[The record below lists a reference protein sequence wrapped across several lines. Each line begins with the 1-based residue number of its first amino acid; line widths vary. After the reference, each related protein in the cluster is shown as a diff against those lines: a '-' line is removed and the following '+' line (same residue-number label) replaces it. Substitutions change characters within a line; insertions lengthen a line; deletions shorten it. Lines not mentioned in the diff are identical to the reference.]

1 LDGLVRAVAL
11 LLTLLTGFSG
21 LVYEVTWQKYL
32 ATLLGSHSEA
42 TAAVL
47 ALFLGGLSAGYS
59 IFGALTRRV
68 VAAAER
74 SGAPPRL
81 LLLYGA
87 IESGIGLTALVFPF
101 LFRGVQALSLAIP
114 HAAGGLG
121 FALDVALS
129 ALLVLPP
136 AVLMGGTI
144 PILTQALSRSL
155 ADATRLHAHVY
166 AFNTAGA
173 FFGALAAAFV
183 LIPWLG
189 LERVVLAMGLVN
201 LSAGLTFGAIGLRP
215 RAIFTAPAADDPSAP
230 AARVGVYAVVALLVG
245 FAAMVF
251 QTVLIRLGGLALG
264 SSNFTFSMIV
274 AVFVLCIALGS
285 FVVSALPARI
295 PGAVLV
301 GAQWILAACMT
312 FLYARLNYAP
322 YWAHLIR
329 SWFRDED
336 AGFYPFYTLVFLS
349 VLLVLILPIGLS
361 GATLPLIFHHLKRKV
376 GDLGAAA
383 GRLYAWNTVGSL
395 LGALLGGY
403 VLFYWLDLDQV
414 YRVGVVA
421 VLAAA
426 SLLTVAVYGLPR
438 LAFLLLLVPTASL
451 LYVMPRWDPR
461 PFAAATFRMRQPNP
475 GDRLGP
481 ARFFDRAMGDSRV
494 TFYDD
499 DPNSSVA
506 VRVTDLPQGP
516 DPAIVTNGKPDGS
529 IFGDYPTMALAGLL
543 PALFVDKPE
552 YGFVIGFGTG
562 VTVGE
567 VAALST
573 MKEVT
578 VAEISPGVIRAA
590 PHFEKLNQHAL
601 GNGKTRVVVADA
613 YRALLRSDQHYDII
627 ASEPSNPWVAG
638 VEMLFSQEF
647 LRAARD
653 RLRPGG
659 VYAQW
664 FHCYENDSSVVELVL
679 RTYASVFDQVAVW
692 YTFGPDL
699 ILLGFKDPD
708 VTRAIDV
715 ARLERRASDRDVAA
729 GLRRAGID
737 SFPAL
742 LAHEILPIGLVNAAH
757 FPGDVHTILRPVL
770 SYRAGRAFFKGLQ
783 SELPDTLTPELM
795 KLGEE
800 RALLGRWVASAH
812 GKVDD
817 VANRQMV
824 DEACKT
830 RPRLC
835 ATLLAYW
842 ETVSP
847 NAPGIGEKQAELLA
861 QAPFRTHVA
870 PAKLGTLVSFFQ
882 GDATGSDLSPSEAE
896 QLTDMFADYYYHGL
910 GFWREVLPQIWD
922 RCRDGGSGGC
932 ARARKSAERRV
943 GAIGP
948 SAAAAGG

>member
-1 LDGLVRAVAL
+1 MDGLVRAIAL

-59 IFGALTRRV
+59 LFGAVTRRV
-68 VAAAER
+68 VADAAR
-74 SGAPPRL
+74 RGKPPRL

-87 IESGIGLTALVFPF
+87 IESGIGVTALLFPL

-114 HAAGGLG
+114 HAAGGIG

-155 ADATRLHAHVY
+155 ADATRLHAWVY

-183 LIPWLG
+183 LIPRLG
-189 LERVVLAMGLVN
+189 LSQTVVAMGCVN
-201 LSAGLTFGAIGLRP
+201 LTAGLTFAAIGTRRRSETIAP
-215 RAIFTAPAADDPSAP
+215 PAGEAAAPPPAAIGS
-230 AARVGVYAVVALLVG
+230 YAVVALLAG

-251 QTVLIRLGGLALG
+251 QTVLIRLGGLSLG

-285 FVVSALPARI
+285 FVVSLLSQIPPAL
-295 PGAVLV
+295 LV
-301 GAQWILAACMT
+301 AAQWLLAGCMAA
-312 FLYARLNYAP
+312 LYSRLNYAP
-322 YWAHLIR
+322 FWAHVAR

-336 AGFYPFYTLVFLS
+336 AAFYPFHLLVFACALAI
-349 VLLVLILPIGLS
+349 LIVPIGLS
-361 GATLPLIFHHLKRKV
+361 GATLPLIFHHLKRQV
-376 GDLGAAA
+376 GDLGSAA

-403 VLFYWLDLDQV
+403 VLFFWLDLDQV
-414 YRVGVVA
+414 YLVGVAA
-421 VLAAA
+421 VIA
-426 SLLTVAVYGLPR
+426 SASVLSIAVFGLPR
-438 LAFLLLLVPTASL
+438 AAALLLVAPALSALTFL
-451 LYVMPRWDPR
+451 PRWDHR
-461 PFAAATFRMRQPNP
+461 PFAAATFRMRVAHPA
-475 GDRLGP
+475 DALGP
-481 ARFFDRAMGDSRV
+481 KGFFDRIFDKSRIV
-494 TFYDD
+494 FYDD

-506 VRVTDLPQGP
+506 VRVTEVPQGL
-516 DPAIVTNGKPDGS
+516 DPSIVTNGKPDGS
-529 IFGDYPTMALAGLL
+529 IFGDYPTMALAALL
-543 PALFVDKPE
+543 PALFVDAPAH
-552 YGFVIGFGTG
+552 GFVIGFGTG

-567 VAALST
+567 LGALAS
-573 MKEVT
+573 MQDVT
-578 VAEISPGVIRAA
+578 VAEISSGVIRGA

-647 LRAARD
+647 LRAAKD

-664 FHCYENDSSVVELVL
+664 FHCYENDQSVVELVL

-692 YTFGPDL
+692 YTLGPDL
-699 ILLGFKDPD
+699 MLLGFKDPD
-708 VTRAIDV
+708 VARATDV
-715 ARLERRASDRDVAA
+715 GRLERRASAPDLAA
-729 GLRRAGID
+729 GLRRAGIT

-742 LAHEILPIGLVNAAH
+742 LAHELLPIGVVNAAH
-757 FPGDVHTILRPVL
+757 FPGDVHTILHPVL
-770 SYRAGRAFFKGLQ
+770 SYRAARAFFRGQQ

-795 KLGEE
+795 ALGDERSLFGRYVAARNLKL
-800 RALLGRWVASAH
+800 A
-812 GKVDD
+812 DD
-817 VANRQMV
+817 EYRSMV

-830 RPRLC
+830 RPTVC

-842 ETVSP
+842 QTVRP
-847 NAPGIGEKQAELLA
+847 NAPGVGAKQAELLTL
-861 QAPFRTHVA
+861 APFRPHVM
-870 PAKLGTLVSFFQ
+870 PARLGTLVSFFQ
-882 GDATGSDLSPSEAE
+882 GDAVGGALSPTQAE
-896 QLTDMFADYYYHGL
+896 QMTDLYADYYWHGM
-910 GFWREVLPQIWD
+910 GFGRELLAQIWSHCED
-922 RCRDGGSGGC
+922 KGSGAC
-932 ARARKSAERRV
+932 AQERKVAERRV
-943 GAIGP
+943 GPIALRT
-948 SAAAAGG
+948 AAGG

>member
-1 LDGLVRAVAL
+1 MDGLVRAVAL
-11 LLTLLTGFSG
+11 LLTMLTGFSG
-21 LVYEVTWQKYL
+21 LVYEVAWQKYL

-59 IFGALTRRV
+59 LFGAVTRRV
-68 VAAAER
+68 VARASDRGE
-74 SGAPPRL
+74 PPRL

-87 IESGIGLTALVFPF
+87 IESGIGVTALCFPL
-101 LFRGVQALSLAIP
+101 LFRGVRALSLAIP
-114 HAAGGLG
+114 HPAGGLG
-121 FALDVALS
+121 FALDVCLS

-155 ADATRLHAHVY
+155 ADATRLHANVY

-173 FFGALAAAFV
+173 FFGALASAFV

-189 LERVVLAMGLVN
+189 LERVVVSMGFVN
-201 LSAGLTFGAIGLRP
+201 LTAGLTFAAIGLRRRP
-215 RAIFTAPAADDPSAP
+215 ETAVAPSEEAAAAPAGIGAFAWI
-230 AARVGVYAVVALLVG
+230 ALLVG

-285 FVVSALPARI
+285 FVVSMLVRI
-295 PGAVLV
+295 PGALIVA
-301 GAQWILAACMT
+301 AQWILAACMAA
-312 FLYARLNYAP
+312 LYTRLNYAP

-336 AGFYPFYTLVFLS
+336 AAFYPFYFVVFAC
-349 VLLVLILPIGLS
+349 VLAVLAVPIGLS

-403 VLFYWLDLDQV
+403 VLFFWLDLDQV
-414 YRVGVVA
+414 YLVGVAA
-421 VLAAA
+421 VVIAA
-426 SLLTVAVYGLPR
+426 SLLTVEVFGLPR
-438 LAFLLLLVPTASL
+438 LGTLLLLLAPTLSVLAF
-451 LYVMPRWDPR
+451 VPRWDNR
-461 PFAAATFRMRQPNP
+461 PFAAATFRMRHPQSS
-475 GDRLGP
+475 DRLDPP
-481 ARFFDRAMGDSRV
+481 AFFDHVMGPSKV
-494 TFYDD
+494 VFYDD

-506 VRVTDLPQGP
+506 VRVTPLPQGD

-529 IFGDYPTMALAGLL
+529 IYGDYPTMALAALL
-543 PALFVDKPE
+543 PALFVDRPE
-552 YGFVIGFGTG
+552 HGFVIGFGTG

-567 VAALST
+567 MGALDT
-573 MKEVT
+573 MRDVT

-601 GNGKTRVVVADA
+601 TNGKTRVIVSDA
-613 YRALLRSDQHYDII
+613 YRALLRSDQRYDII

-638 VEMLFSQEF
+638 IEMLFSQEF
-647 LRAARD
+647 LRAAKD
-653 RLRPGG
+653 RLAPGG

-664 FHCYENDSSVVELVL
+664 FHCYENDTSVVELVL

-692 YTFGPDL
+692 YTLGPDL

-708 VTRAIDV
+708 AARALDV
-715 ARLERRASDRDVAA
+715 ERLKRRASQPALAA
-729 GLRRAGID
+729 GLRRAGVG

-742 LAHEILPIGLVNAAH
+742 LAHELLPIGLVNAAR
-757 FPGDVHTILRPVL
+757 FPGDVHTILHPVL
-770 SYRAGRAFFKGLQ
+770 SYRAGRAFFRGEQ

-800 RALLGRWVASAH
+800 RTLLGRYVAAA
-812 GKVDD
+812 GGNLGDE
-817 VANRQMV
+817 ANRAMV
-824 DEACKT
+824 DEVCKT
-830 RPRLC
+830 RPHLC
-835 ATLLAYW
+835 GTLLAYW
-842 ETVSP
+842 QTVSP
-847 NAPGIGEKQAELLA
+847 GAPGIAEKQTELLRL
-861 QAPFRTHVA
+861 APFRSHVA
-870 PAKLGTLVSFFQ
+870 PSMLGTLVTFFQ
-882 GDATGSDLSPSEAE
+882 NDVEGPPLSPKEAT
-896 QLTDMFADYYYHGL
+896 QLTNIFADYYFHGL
-910 GFWREVLPQIWD
+910 GFWRDVLPVIWG
-922 RCRDGGSGGC
+922 RCSDQGSGEC
-932 ARARKSAERRV
+932 QSDRKRVERRV
-943 GAIGP
+943 GPIAV
-948 SAAAAGG
+948 AAARARR

>member
-1 LDGLVRAVAL
+1 VR
-11 LLTLLTGFSG
+11 
-21 LVYEVTWQKYL
+21 
-32 ATLLGSHSEA
+32 
-42 TAAVL
+42 
-47 ALFLGGLSAGYS
+47 
-59 IFGALTRRV
+59 
-68 VAAAER
+68 
-74 SGAPPRL
+74 
-81 LLLYGA
+81 
-87 IESGIGLTALVFPF
+87 
-101 LFRGVQALSLAIP
+101 ALSLAIP

-121 FALDVALS
+121 FALDVLLS

-136 AVLMGGTI
+136 AILMGGTI

-155 ADATRLHAHVY
+155 ADATRLHANVY

-173 FFGALAAAFV
+173 FLGALAAAFV

-201 LSAGLTFGAIGLRP
+201 LTAGATFGAIGVRR
-215 RAIFTAPAADDPSAP
+215 RALFVAPASEDAAAKP
-230 AARVGVYAVVALLVG
+230 AGVGVLAAVALLAG

-251 QTVLIRLGGLALG
+251 QTVLIRLGGLSLG

-285 FVVSALPARI
+285 FVVSALPRI
-295 PGAVLV
+295 PGALLV
-301 GAQWILAACMT
+301 AAQWILAGAMAL
-312 FLYARLNYAP
+312 LYARLNYAP
-322 YWAHLIR
+322 YWAHIVR

-336 AGFYPFYTLVFLS
+336 AGFYPFHALVFL
-349 VLLVLILPIGLS
+349 LVLAVLIVPIGLS

-383 GRLYAWNTVGSL
+383 GRHYAWNTVGSL

-403 VLFYWLDLDQV
+403 VLFFWLDLDQV
-414 YRVGVVA
+414 YVVGVGA
-421 VLAAA
+421 VIVAA
-426 SLLTVAVYGLPR
+426 SLLTVEVFALPR
-438 LAFLLLLVPTASL
+438 VAAVLLLAPALSALTFL
-451 LYVMPRWDPR
+451 PRWDNR

-475 GDRLGP
+475 ADDLGP
-481 ARFFDRAMGDSRV
+481 ERFFDRAMGKSRV

-506 VRVTDLPQGP
+506 VRVTDLPQGA

-529 IFGDYPTMALAGLL
+529 IFGDSPTRALAGLL
-543 PALFVDKPE
+543 PALFVDRPE
-552 YGFVIGFGTG
+552 HAFVIGYGTG
-562 VTVGE
+562 VSAGE
-567 VAALST
+567 IAALDT
-573 MKEVT
+573 LLEVT
-578 VAEISPGVIRAA
+578 VAEISPGVIKAA

-601 GNGKTRVVVADA
+601 TNGKTTVVVADA
-613 YRALLRSDQHYDII
+613 YRALLRSDRTYDII
-627 ASEPSNPWVAG
+627 SSEPSNPWVAG

-647 LRAARD
+647 LRAAKD

-664 FHCYENDSSVVELVL
+664 FHSYENDANVVELVL

-692 YTFGPDL
+692 YTLGPDL

-708 VTRAIDV
+708 VARAIDV
-715 ARLERRASDRDVAA
+715 ARLERRFHAPDVNA
-729 GLRRAGID
+729 GLHRAGVT

-742 LAHEILPIGLVNAAH
+742 LAHELLPIGLVNAAH
-757 FPGDVHTILRPVL
+757 FPGDVHTILHPVL
-770 SYRAGRAFFKGLQ
+770 SYRAGRAFFRGLQ

-800 RALLGRWVASAH
+800 RTLLGRWVQASG
-812 GKVDD
+812 GKLGD
-817 VANRQMV
+817 VAYQQMV

-842 ETVSP
+842 QTVSP
-847 NAPGIGEKQAELLA
+847 NAPGIGEKQAALLGLT
-861 QAPFRTHVA
+861 PFRAHVS
-870 PAKLGTLVSFFQ
+870 PGRLGTLVSFFQ
-882 GDATGSDLSPSEAE
+882 DDASGPPLTPTEARQLS
-896 QLTDMFADYYYHGL
+896 TVFADYYHHGL
-910 GFWREVLPQIWD
+910 GFWRDVLPAIWG
-922 RCRDGGSGGC
+922 RCEDAKRGEC
-932 ARARKSAERRV
+932 ARARKGVERRV

-948 SAAAAGG
+948 LQHAAGG